1 MTTNLFAPIILT
13 LVLGLSSYGEGSDY
27 NPNFGDIIVETGLTI
42 LKTPNAETSQETLS
56 PNKVDT
62 LISDPPEK
70 VVSNYLNALKGID
83 LETAK
88 TFVSREDDQIFTEIE
103 DGELAYQMLT
113 ILETL
118 SFNIISTEVNDSTAT
133 VKAKVKNIDMD
144 PVIGNF
150 ISEFVSL
157 SFSNLEEGINPD
169 EETLKTK
176 YKEIFS
182 NALVANKDTTI
193 ETEVDIQLVK
203 SKTGWVIVRS
213 EELEDGITGGLLS
226 IRKDLKSIFGAGNE
240 EESSY

>member
-42 LKTPNAETSQETLS
+42 LKTPNAESSQETLT
-56 PNKVDT
+56 PNNEGT

-70 VVSNYLNALKGID
+70 VVSNYLNALKSKD

-103 DGELAYQMLT
+103 DGRLAYKILT

-118 SFNIISTEVNDSTAT
+118 SFNIISTEVNDSIAT
-133 VKAKVKNIDMD
+133 VKTTIKNIDMD
-144 PVIGNF
+144 PVMGSVIVQM
-150 ISEFVSL
+150 VSL
-157 SFSNLEEGINPD
+157 AYSNLEDGINLD
-169 EETLKTK
+169 EETFETK
-176 YKEIFS
+176 QNEALA
-182 NALVANKDTTI
+182 NALLANKDTTI

-203 SKTGWVIVRS
+203 SETGWLIVRN
-213 EELEDGITGGLLS
+213 EELADGITGGLFS
-226 IRKDLKSIFGAGNE
+226 IDKDFSSTFGHDR
-240 EESSY
+240 

>member
-1 MTTNLFAPIILT
+1 MSTNLFAPIVLT
-13 LVLGLSSYGEGSDY
+13 LVLALSGYGEVSDY
-27 NPNFGDIIVETGLTI
+27 NPDFGDINVETGPSI
-42 LKTPNAETSQETLS
+42 LKTPNAESSQETLI
-56 PNKVDT
+56 PNKVGT
-62 LISDPPEK
+62 VIFDPPEK
-70 VVSNYLNALKGID
+70 VVANYLNALKSND

-88 TFVSREDDQIFTEIE
+88 TFASKEDDQIFTEIE
-103 DGELAYQMLT
+103 DGELAYQTLA

-157 SFSNLEEGINPD
+157 SFSNLEEGINLD

-176 YKEIFS
+176 QKEIFF
-182 NALVANKDTTI
+182 NAIEANKDTTI

-203 SKTGWVIVRS
+203 SKTGWLIVRS

-226 IRKDLKSIFGAGNE
+226 IRKDLKSIFGQDNE
-240 EESSY
+240 

>member
-1 MTTNLFAPIILT
+1 MTGNLFAPIVLT
-13 LVLGLSSYGEGSDY
+13 LVLGLSSYGQGSDY

-42 LKTPNAETSQETLS
+42 LKTPNAKLSQETLT
-56 PNKVDT
+56 PNNEGT
-62 LISDPPEK
+62 HISDPPEK
-70 VVSNYLNALKGID
+70 VVSNYLNALKSKD

-144 PVIGNF
+144 PAMRNF
-150 ISEFVSL
+150 ISELVSL
-157 SFSNLEEGINPD
+157 SFSNLEEGINLD

-176 YKEIFS
+176 QKEIFS
-182 NALVANKDTTI
+182 TVLEANRDITI
-193 ETEVDIQLVK
+193 ETEVDIQLIK
-203 SKTGWVIVRS
+203 SSTGWLLVRS

-226 IRKDLKSIFGAGNE
+226 IRKDFKSIFGQDGEDTVRN
-240 EESSY
+240 